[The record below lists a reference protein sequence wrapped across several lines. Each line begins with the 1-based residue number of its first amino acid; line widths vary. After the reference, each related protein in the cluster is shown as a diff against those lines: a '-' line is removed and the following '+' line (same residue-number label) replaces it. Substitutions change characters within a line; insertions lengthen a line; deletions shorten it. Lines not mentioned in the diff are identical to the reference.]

1 MKDQSLILKEMT
13 TIWTNQDFGQNTN
26 KSQLAEQLNERLM
39 SFFSVGDYYYYV
51 LDLKTLTFDYMSNGI
66 QKILGY
72 APEEVSVASMLPLI
86 HPDDYPYFV
95 RFEEKVMQFF
105 SVLTPEEVFN
115 YKVRYDYRL
124 RAKSGKYIRILQQV
138 VTAETDEN
146 GSIVKTIGLHTN
158 INDLKIVSEPV
169 LSFIGLNGAPNYES
183 IRIDDDL
190 HRPGSSE
197 SKFTNREQEI
207 LRKIID
213 GKTSNEIAS
222 DFFIS
227 KDTVD
232 THRRNMLKKCQ
243 AKNTPELI
251 KLAVQYG
258 WV

>member
-1 MKDQSLILKEMT
+1 MKDQALILKEMT
-13 TIWTNQDFGQNTN
+13 SIWTNQEFGQNTN
-26 KSQLAEQLNERLM
+26 RSQLAEHLNECLL
-39 SFFSVGDYYYYV
+39 SFFSVGDYYYYIIN
-51 LDLKTLTFDYMSNGI
+51 LKTLSFDYMSAGI

-72 APEEVSVASMLPLI
+72 APEEVSVASMLQMI

-105 SVLTPEEVFN
+105 SGLTPEEVFN

-124 RAKSGKYIRILQQV
+124 RTKSGKYVRILQQV

-146 GSIVKTIGLHTN
+146 GSIIKTIGLHTD

-183 IRIDDDL
+183 IRIEDDI
-190 HRPGSSE
+190 RQPGSSE
-197 SKFTNREQEI
+197 SKFTSREQSI

-213 GKTSNEIAS
+213 GKTSYEIAA

-232 THRRNMLKKCQ
+232 THRRNMLKKCS

-251 KLAVQYG
+251 KMAVQNG

>member
-1 MKDQSLILKEMT
+1 MKDQALILKEMT
-13 TIWTNQDFGQNTN
+13 SIWTNQEFGQNTSR
-26 KSQLAEQLNERLM
+26 SQLAEHLNERLL
-39 SFFSVGDYYYYV
+39 SFFSVGDYYYYIIN
-51 LDLKTLTFDYMSNGI
+51 LQTLSFDYMSAGI

-72 APEEVSVASMLPLI
+72 APEEVTVASMLPMI

-105 SVLTPEEVFN
+105 SGLPPEEVFN

-124 RAKSGKYIRILQQV
+124 RAKSGKYVRILQQV

-146 GSIVKTIGLHTN
+146 GSIIKTIGLHTD

-169 LSFIGLNGAPNYES
+169 LSFIGLNGAPSYES
-183 IRIDDDL
+183 IRINDDL
-190 HRPGSSE
+190 QQPGSSE
-197 SKFTNREQEI
+197 SKFTIREQEI

-213 GKTSNEIAS
+213 GKTSHEIAT

-232 THRRNMLKKCQ
+232 THRRNMLKKCN

-251 KLAVQYG
+251 KMAVQNG

>member
-1 MKDQSLILKEMT
+1 MKDQALILKEMT
-13 TIWTNQDFGQNTN
+13 SIWTNQDFGQNIN
-26 KSQLAEQLNERLM
+26 RSQLAEHLNERLI

-51 LDLKTLTFDYMSNGI
+51 IDLKTLSFDYMSKGI
-66 QKILGY
+66 QKVLGY
-72 APEEVSVASMLPLI
+72 TPEEVSVAGMLSLI

-95 RFEEKVMQFF
+95 KFEEKVMQFF
-105 SVLTPEEVFN
+105 SRLSPEEVFN

-124 RAKSGKYIRILQQV
+124 KAKSGNYVRILQQV

-146 GSIVKTIGLHTN
+146 GSIIKTIGLHTD

-183 IRIDDDL
+183 IRVDDEF
-190 HRPGSSE
+190 HAPGASE
-197 SKFTNREQEI
+197 SKFTSREQEI

-213 GKTSNEIAS
+213 GKTSHEIAS
-222 DFFIS
+222 EFFIS

-232 THRRNMLKKCQ
+232 THRRNMLKKCN

-251 KLAVQYG
+251 KLAVQNG